1 MATKSNGNPLPSE
14 LGPKE
19 IRSIRTRLGLTQA
32 DAGDLLGGG
41 PSGFAK
47 YEKGDVSP
55 SAALT
60 NLLRLVD
67 ADPSLIDVL
76 RGEGRRA
83 MVRSRGYGPFE
94 ITGEHVTVLETPDFV
109 KLLERLLTAEAKANG
124 IPPEGIHV
132 ATEVNARDWG
142 EDGSIE
148 WQGGPDRTDNL
159 PCRHVAFQLKN
170 KKVAP
175 SEGAAEVLQGPK
187 SDAPGTPKEQVG
199 KVIQGGG
206 CYVVLCSRRYV
217 HRKIQRREE
226 SIRQALRGA
235 GLSVDDRQVEFR
247 GADEISMWVNA
258 HPRVAMWVR
267 ELTQRGTGGPFRS
280 WDQWNGRSEHNRTRW
295 IDDSRLA
302 LLKRHLIERAIHPRG
317 VLHVLGLSGIGKTR
331 LLVEAFR
338 AGELGTAVR
347 DLVMYADESEHSPVD
362 ITNTVRNLADAGKRA
377 VVVVDRCSSNRREI
391 LVRMVRTDSSRLSL
405 VTVQDEVP
413 SESIGQDG
421 VLIPN
426 APLAVVEGIVG
437 SLAQGLPSEDTQ
449 RLIHLSRGY
458 PELAIS
464 AVSAWRASRPIG
476 HVTEHRFVRTFLQS
490 TMHENP
496 ELVVKSAQLL
506 ATFGLLGTDEAF
518 ERRLADVARVG
529 GLDADRLNEGI
540 QHLADIGVAQRRGR
554 LFALEPRPVGL
565 HLAECQWKAWL
576 PKRWDE
582 VLAGDV
588 DSESKVLAARQLRL
602 LNRTE
607 IAQTVVKHV
616 CRPDGPLAESDRLL
630 DPVHTRVLAALV
642 EVNPQCVVDLLDH
655 SLGLID
661 DLSRVRDHAR
671 RSLVRTLAKAAFPR
685 DTFDRA
691 ARLLLRLAVAENEP
705 YADNATGVLAD
716 LFPMYLGNT
725 AADAGKRVR
734 FLQDAANSNDVRQ
747 RGVIVRALTKS
758 VETEHF
764 QRTVGAEIHGLQP
777 SMDAWHPETPNDAS
791 NYLKACARLLAKLA
805 ERDDEAGK
813 TARYELAHSLR
824 SFIPSDLV
832 GIDFVEEIARQVRD
846 AREEWIEATDA
857 LELHLDVDNCPA
869 ALSRRVKELIER
881 LRPRDLAA
889 RTLYLVSQYP
899 TTYLRNEALDND
911 AHAAQDADSEGKDR
925 HARQDP
931 SEGTREEPVYRA
943 REERLRQDVA
953 ALADELVQDLITLRR
968 VLPKLIDRP
977 RSQSTW
983 IGECLAIRADA
994 AVDVLDPVKEA
1005 YRRAPEG
1012 AWNDDLLAGFLRGLR
1027 ERDPEAVERF
1037 KREAA
1042 QSAQL
1047 AGTLPRV
1054 CRTLGVTSD
1063 DVRLVLQALE
1073 SNLLSAKH
1081 VQDWAVRDCFKRVP
1095 KAEQA
1100 NLVDKLLAHSAEGFW
1115 AAIWIVHSQCLSRS
1129 GKMDDFLPQIR
1140 RAAET
1145 VMNWD
1150 QARFNGISDYYFEE
1164 TMEQALKRGRDDPD
1178 AQAVASALA
1187 DAFAKSIGPT
1197 APKFFERLLPTLLKR
1212 FPEITWQ
1219 FIGAAILA
1227 ERSPVWRFEFVMR
1240 GSLGPRPERSPV
1252 ITWLPEET
1260 LIAWCRANPA
1270 GAPAFAAATLPVLA
1284 TGEDG
1289 TAKPEFHRAL
1299 KRVIDEFG
1307 EREGVLEAVGRNMAT
1322 FSWGG
1327 SEEPRLRLYRAPLES
1342 LRDHKTPAVSRW
1354 AESELRYFEERIR
1367 QVRSRLEEQEAEF
1380 DT

>member
-14 LGPKE
+14 LGPQE

-67 ADPSLIDVL
+67 ADPSLMDKL
-76 RGEGRRA
+76 RGEGQRP

-94 ITGEHVTVLETPDFV
+94 ITGEHVAVLETPDLV
-109 KLLERLLTAEAKANG
+109 KLLERLLTAEAKAHG
-124 IPPEGIHV
+124 IPPRGIHV
-132 ATEVNARDWG
+132 ATEVNARDGG

-148 WQGGPDRTDNL
+148 WQDGPDCTDHL

-175 SEGAAEVLQGPK
+175 SEAAAEVLQGPK

-217 HRKIQRREE
+217 HREIQRREE
-226 SIRQALRGA
+226 SIRQKLRGA
-235 GLSVDDRQVEFR
+235 GLSVDDSQVEFR

-258 HPRVAMWVR
+258 HPPVAMWVR
-267 ELTQRGTGGPFRS
+267 ELTQPGTVGPFRS
-280 WDQWNGRSEHNRTRW
+280 WDSWSSRSEHHRTPW

-302 LLKRHLIERAIHPRG
+302 LLERRLMEQAIHRAG

-331 LLVEAFR
+331 LLLEAFR

-347 DLVMYADESEHSPVD
+347 DLVMYADESEHNPVD

-377 VVVVDRCSSNRREI
+377 VVVVDRCSSDRSET
-391 LVRMVRTDSSRLSL
+391 LARMVRTDSSRLSL
-405 VTVQDEVP
+405 VTVQYEVP

-426 APLAVVEGIVG
+426 APLGVIEGIVG
-437 SLAQGLPSEDTQ
+437 SLAQDLPSEDTQ

-464 AVSAWRASRPIG
+464 AVSAWKASRPIG
-476 HVTEHRFVRTFLQS
+476 HVTEHRFVRTLLQS

-518 ERRLADVARVG
+518 ERRLEDVARVG

-582 VLAGDV
+582 VLAGDI
-588 DSESKVLAARQLRL
+588 DSECRIKAARQLRF

-607 IAQTVVKHV
+607 IAQRVVKHV
-616 CRPDGPLAESDRLL
+616 CRPDGPLGAPEQILN
-630 DPVHTRVLAALV
+630 PAHTQTLAALV
-642 EVNPQCVVDLLDH
+642 EVSPRRVGDLLAFLL
-655 SLGLID
+655 SGFD
-661 DLSRVRDHAR
+661 DLSGIHGDAR
-671 RSLVRTLAKAAFPR
+671 RNLVSTLEKAAFPE
-685 DTFDRA
+685 DTFDTA
-691 ARLLLRLAVAENEP
+691 AGLLLRLAVAENEP

-734 FLQDAANSNDVRQ
+734 FLQDAANSNDARQ
-747 RGVIVRALTKS
+747 RAVIVRVLTKS

-777 SMDAWHPETPNDAS
+777 RIASWHPEPPDETS
-791 NYLKACARLLAKLA
+791 EYLKACARQLAKLA
-805 ERDDEAGK
+805 EGDDEAGK
-813 TARYELAHSLR
+813 TARWELAHSLG

-832 GIDFVEEIARQVRD
+832 GIDFVEEIARQVFD
-846 AREEWIEATDA
+846 AQGEWTEAVRA
-857 LELHLDVDNCPA
+857 LELHLEVDDCPA
-869 ALSRRVKELIER
+869 ALSQRVQGVIEA
-881 LRPRDLAA
+881 LRPQDLKK
-889 RTLYLVSQYP
+889 RTLYLVSQHASMN
-899 TTYLRNEALDND
+899 LSNEDPDDD
-911 AHAAQDADSEGKDR
+911 AHEVQDANSEGNDSR
-925 HARQDP
+925 ARQGQGEDA
-931 SEGTREEPVYRA
+931 REEQICQA

-953 ALADELVQDLITLRR
+953 SLADELLQDPSTLSR

-977 RSQSTW
+977 RPQASW
-983 IGECLAIRADA
+983 LGECLATRADSA
-994 AVDVLDPVKEA
+994 LDVLEPVKEA
-1005 YRRAPEG
+1005 YTNTPDGDR
-1012 AWNDDLLAGFLRGLR
+1012 NDDLLAGFLRGLR
-1027 ERDPEAVERF
+1027 ELDPEAVERF

-1042 QSAQL
+1042 RSAQL

-1054 CRTLGVTSD
+1054 CKTPGVTSD

-1073 SNLLSAKH
+1073 SKLLSPKH
-1081 VQDWAVRDCFKRVP
+1081 LQDWAVRDCFESVP
-1095 KAEQA
+1095 KGEQA

-1115 AAIWIVHSQCLSRS
+1115 SAIWIVHSQCLGRS
-1129 GKMDDFLPQIR
+1129 GKLDDFLPQIR

-1145 VMNWD
+1145 VMNWEH
-1150 QARFNGISDYYFEE
+1150 ARFNGISEYYFEQ

-1187 DAFAKSIGPT
+1187 DAFARSIGPT

-1260 LIAWCRANPA
+1260 LIAWCRANPG

-1289 TAKPEFHRAL
+1289 TAKSEFHRAL

-1307 EREGVLEAVGRNMAT
+1307 DREGVLEAVGRNTST
-1322 FSWGG
+1322 FTWSG
-1327 SEEPRLRLYRAPLES
+1327 SEESRLRLYRAPLES
-1342 LRDHKTPAVSRW
+1342 LRNHKTPAVSRW

-1367 QVRSRLEEQEAEF
+1367 QVRSRIEEQEAEF